1 VHQQNKATAQPIQ
14 EEAKGETTMN
24 QERLYVIALLAVG
37 LLASIPQIPV
47 DAKIWGTILVV
58 VGIVGGVMVNYDDMM
73 QRLMIYVVAV
83 AMPIFSDAL
92 TVIPTVGPWLNTLLD
107 NIAMGIQGMAVGL
120 VVMGLLAR
128 AKG

>member
-1 VHQQNKATAQPIQ
+1 
-14 EEAKGETTMN
+14 MN
-24 QERLYVIALLAVG
+24 QERVYVIALIAIG

-47 DAKIWGTILVV
+47 DAKIWGMILVV
-58 VGIVGGVMVNYDDMM
+58 VGIVGGVMVNYGDMM

-83 AMPIFSDAL
+83 ALPIFSDAL
-92 TVIPTVGPWLNTLLD
+92 DVLPTVGPWLNMLLD
-107 NIAMGIQGMAVGL
+107 NIATGIHGMAIGL

>member
-1 VHQQNKATAQPIQ
+1 
-14 EEAKGETTMN
+14 MN
-24 QERLYVIALLAVG
+24 QERMYVIALLAVG

-47 DAKIWGTILVV
+47 DAKIWGMILVV
-58 VGIVGGVMVNYDDMM
+58 VGVVGGVLVNYEDMM

-92 TVIPTVGPWLNTLLD
+92 TVIPAVGPWLNILLD

-120 VVMGLLAR
+120 VAMGLLAR

>member
-1 VHQQNKATAQPIQ
+1 
-14 EEAKGETTMN
+14 MN
-24 QERLYVIALLAVG
+24 QERMYVIALLAIG

-47 DAKIWGTILVV
+47 DAKIWGIILVV
-58 VGIVGGVMVNYDDMM
+58 VGVVGGVMVNYDDMM

-83 AMPIFSDAL
+83 AMPIFSDSL
-92 TVIPTVGPWLNTLLD
+92 TVIPTVGPWLNMLLD
-107 NIAMGIQGMAVGL
+107 NIATGIQGMAVGL